1 MSDWQNYGFTQ
12 NDLALGSIDL
22 SLNAFVLALKERFEL
37 LGLINNAAYQYIN
50 NYVNK
55 NYVLLANQLAITSSS
70 GADYSTNWFCLVDYL
85 LTVLMPSRNTGLFN
99 ISHSYY
105 LTKDNYDYID
115 TSVLRYDL
123 VIDKAVGILLNDGFN
138 TTRISITTTFQHNQP
153 IALSSSRQ
161 NKHWAIQRQKTI
173 NLLRYALNYHGS
185 SGYNIV
191 GVYHQSTNHNY
202 MSFDDSL
209 NYLTYERAYYVENG
223 VEYGGHYAPIINLYY
238 KNGQFYIYRL
248 FDYFLIKKSF
258 IESISFI
265 KDKIYSRLQVLLN
278 NDTYS
283 TLTVPFWWSIDFN
296 NIVSYTYDGNTDDY
310 YVINCPFSRNDIIN
324 IAKNYIGY
332 IDDGNEHNYEII
344 LRFNNNFYE
353 LLDGVNYFSFLDIS

>member
-1 MSDWQNYGFTQ
+1 MSWADYGFTQ
-12 NDLALGSIDL
+12 NDLALL
-22 SLNAFVLALKERFEL
+22 PTKPSLDAFLGALKERFDL
-37 LGLINNAAYQYIN
+37 LGLAGEAAYQYIADYIAG
-50 NYVNK
+50 NYIMLCNE
-55 NYVLLANQLAITSSS
+55 LAIPSSI
-70 GADYSTNWFCLVDYL
+70 GADYSTCFLCLVDYL
-85 LTVLMPSRNTGLFN
+85 LTFLIPSSNTSLFGV
-99 ISHSYY
+99 SHSYF
-105 LTKDNYDYID
+105 LTEDNYDYIQ
-115 TSVLRYDL
+115 TSILSRSNL
-123 VIDKAVGILLNDGFN
+123 IDKAVSILSDEGFDSY
-138 TTRISITTTFQHNQP
+138 RIILYQIINKNIP
-153 IALSSSRQ
+153 VALQNASRQ
-161 NKHWAIQRQKTI
+161 NKHWAIQRKKVLD
-173 NLLRYALNYHGS
+173 LLRYALICHDRYR
-185 SGYNIV
+185 YNV
-191 GVYHQSTNHNY
+191 LGVYHQNTNDY
-202 MSFDDSL
+202 TTFDDSL
-209 NYLTYERAYYVENG
+209 NYLTRERAYWINNG
-223 VEYGGHYAPIINLYY
+223 VEYGSNYAPIINLSY
-238 KNGQFYIYRL
+238 KDGQFYIYRL

-332 IDDGNEHNYEII
+332 IDDGNGHNYTII

>member
-1 MSDWQNYGFTQ
+1 MSWADYGFTQ
-12 NDLALGSIDL
+12 NDLALL
-22 SLNAFVLALKERFEL
+22 PMKPSLDAFLGALKERFDL
-37 LGLINNAAYQYIN
+37 LGLAGEAAYQYIADYITG
-50 NYVNK
+50 NYIMLCNE
-55 NYVLLANQLAITSSS
+55 LAIPSSS
-70 GADYSTNWFCLVDYL
+70 GADYSTCFLCLVDYL
-85 LTVLMPSRNTGLFN
+85 LTFLIPSSNTSLFGV
-99 ISHSYY
+99 SHSYF
-105 LTKDNYDYID
+105 LTEDNYDYIQ
-115 TSVLRYDL
+115 TSILSRRNL
-123 VIDKAVGILLNDGFN
+123 IDKAVSILSDEGFN
-138 TTRISITTTFQHNQP
+138 SYRINLYQIINKNIP
-153 IALSSSRQ
+153 VALQNASRQ
-161 NKHWAIQRQKTI
+161 NKHWAIQRKKVLD
-173 NLLRYALNYHGS
+173 LLRYALIYHDEYR
-185 SGYNIV
+185 YNV
-191 GVYHQSTNHNY
+191 LGVYHQNTNDY
-202 MSFDDSL
+202 TTFDDSL
-209 NYLTYERAYYVENG
+209 NYLTRERAYRIDNG
-223 VEYGGHYAPIINLYY
+223 VEYGSNYAPIIDLSY